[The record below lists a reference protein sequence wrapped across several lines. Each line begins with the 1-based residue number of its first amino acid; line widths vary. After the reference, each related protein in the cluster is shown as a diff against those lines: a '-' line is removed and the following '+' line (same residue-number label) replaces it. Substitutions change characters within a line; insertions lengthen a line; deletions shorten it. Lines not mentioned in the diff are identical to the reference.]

1 MTREIKFRAWNKK
14 NSKMVYQTQYAFLFT
29 KNGIT
34 VDKYNSYNDYDGL
47 MAIDEPTIMQF
58 TGLLDKN
65 GKEIYEGDIVKVLDR
80 DWSDAEKDTRI
91 LIVYY
96 RNDRYLLINKA
107 GIEESEKSEPNIYNQ
122 EWYEVSLFREYG
134 RDRCEIIGN
143 IYENPELLK

>member
-65 GKEIYEGDIVKVLDR
+65 GKEIYEGDIVKDWQHGGNSKVEWIRTSWQLVSPRNRWGAYCSRLNVL
-80 DWSDAEKDTRI
+80 
-91 LIVYY
+91 
-96 RNDRYLLINKA
+96 
-107 GIEESEKSEPNIYNQ
+107 
-122 EWYEVSLFREYG
+122 EV
-134 RDRCEIIGN
+134 IGN